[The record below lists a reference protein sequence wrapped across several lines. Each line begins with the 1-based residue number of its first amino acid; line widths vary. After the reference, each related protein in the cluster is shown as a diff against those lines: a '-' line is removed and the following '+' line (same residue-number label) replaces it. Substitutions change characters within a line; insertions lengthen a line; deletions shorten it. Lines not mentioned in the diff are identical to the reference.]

1 MKLNGVQR
9 KVLQIAFLSMSCAGA
24 KKGCNTKRCSCQKAN
39 LPCTELCQC
48 SECENMQGCSM
59 EEDDIIDY
67 GLDEDVDGTL
77 HDEF

>member
-24 KKGCNTKRCSCQKAN
+24 KKAVTPSDVHARKQIYLVLTYISAV
-39 LPCTELCQC
+39 
-48 SECENMQGCSM
+48 CENMQGCPM

-67 GLDEDVDGTL
+67 GLDEDIDGTL